1 VLDDPVSVAQ
11 FMAAGGGVAQAEGT
25 RAALECAGIAAFTA
39 GHALGETTGW
49 VRVFVTA
56 RDFKRAEALIAEIEE
71 ARRQR
76 EAFEHKTGKSIV
88 RCLSCDRPM
97 TAERC
102 RHCGWSW
109 LDGAEEELREL

>member
-11 FMAAGGGVAQAEGT
+11 FMAAGGGVALAEGT
-25 RAALECAGIAAFTA
+25 RAALEAAGIVAFTA

-49 VRVFVTA
+49 VRVFVAA
-56 RDFKRAEALIAEIEE
+56 RDFERAEAVIAEIEE
-71 ARRQR
+71 ARRRR
-76 EAFEHKTGKSIV
+76 EAFEEKTGKAMV

-109 LDGAEEELREL
+109 LDGAEEEG

>member
-11 FMAAGGGVAQAEGT
+11 FMAAGGGVALAEGT
-25 RAALECAGIAAFTA
+25 RAALEAAGIAAFTA

-49 VRVFVTA
+49 VRVFVAA
-56 RDFKRAEALIAEIEE
+56 RDCEQAEAVIAEMEE
-71 ARRQR
+71 AHRRR
-76 EAFEHKTGKSIV
+76 EEFEERTGKAMV

-97 TAERC
+97 TADRC

-109 LDGAEEELREL
+109 LDGAEES